1 MKTALQLAVVLAGLS
16 GLALAEPPADVQTA
30 PSCKY
35 CGMDREKFA
44 HSRLVIEYED
54 GSSVGLCS
62 LHCAGTELAVTLDK
76 SPKSIQVADHGTKAL
91 VDAEK
96 AVWVLGGSQP
106 GVMTARAKWAFAD
119 RKAADAFVKA
129 NGGKIATF
137 DEAMRATYEDMYQD
151 TKAIRQKRK
160 MMRAKQGQGLMP
172 AGHDAPAAGHGHE
185 HSAPAK

>member
-16 GLALAEPPADVQTA
+16 GLAAAEPPADVQTA

-44 HSRLVIEYED
+44 HSRVLIEYED

-62 LHCAGTELAVTLDK
+62 VHCAATELAVTLDK
-76 SPKSIQVADHGTKAL
+76 SPKSIQVADHGTKLL

-96 AVWVLGGSQP
+96 ATWVIGGSLP
-106 GVMTARAKWAFAD
+106 GVMTGRAKWAFAD
-119 RKAADAFVKA
+119 RKAAEAFVKA
-129 NGGKIATF
+129 SGGKLATF
-137 DEAMRATYEDMYQD
+137 DAAMRATYEDMYQD

-160 MMRAKQGQGLMP
+160 MMRAKHGQELMP

-185 HSAPAK
+185 HTAPAK